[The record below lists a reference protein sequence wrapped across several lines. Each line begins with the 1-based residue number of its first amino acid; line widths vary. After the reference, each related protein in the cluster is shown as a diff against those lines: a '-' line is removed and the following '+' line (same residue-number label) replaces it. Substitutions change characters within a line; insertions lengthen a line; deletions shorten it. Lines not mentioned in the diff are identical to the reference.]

1 MPTFAPSSWNC
12 TLATPTLSVALA
24 ATVTGPDSDAPLVGE
39 VRVTTGGV
47 VSGMVLST
55 LTATAALVVELPV
68 VSTATAVKMWF
79 ALERSVVLRESV

>member
-1 MPTFAPSSWNC
+1 
-12 TLATPTLSVALA
+12 VALA